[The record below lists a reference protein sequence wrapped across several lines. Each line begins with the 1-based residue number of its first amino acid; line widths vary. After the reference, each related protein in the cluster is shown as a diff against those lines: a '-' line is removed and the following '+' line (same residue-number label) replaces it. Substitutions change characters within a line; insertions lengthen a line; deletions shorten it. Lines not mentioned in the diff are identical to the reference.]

1 MEQPQSGLLR
11 SAFRQHAT
19 PAPAAFL
26 DGGTALLLLAGIASL
41 FLPTYWDLA
50 EGVNASYFQ
59 GHEPMVL
66 AVSGWLLW
74 RKREAI
80 LLSQHESAPLGGVVL
95 LALALLAYA
104 FGRSQGLLRIE
115 MLSLVFVLLATL
127 LCIGGA
133 RTVRHGWFAL
143 FFLLFTIPL
152 PFSLVLTLTGPMKA
166 AVSAVAA
173 WILQVADYPVGRSGV
188 LITIGQYQLLVAE
201 ACAGLHTMF
210 TLEAM
215 GLLYLNLMNYAS
227 RARNLAIALLVV
239 PVSFVAN
246 VLRVM
251 LIALVTYHFGD
262 AAGQGFIHGAAGL
275 VLFAAAL
282 ALILAADALLG
293 RLLPPRWRT

>member
-1 MEQPQSGLLR
+1 M
-11 SAFRQHAT
+11 
-19 PAPAAFL
+19 
-26 DGGTALLLLAGIASL
+26 
-41 FLPTYWDLA
+41 
-50 EGVNASYFQ
+50 
-59 GHEPMVL
+59 
-66 AVSGWLLW
+66 
-74 RKREAI
+74 
-80 LLSQHESAPLGGVVL
+80 

-133 RTVRHGWFAL
+133 RAVRHGWFAL

>member
-1 MEQPQSGLLR
+1 MEQLQSRLLR
-11 SAFRQHAT
+11 SAFRQHAM
-19 PAPAAFL
+19 PAPAFI
-26 DGGTALLLLAGIASL
+26 DGRTALLLLAGIASL

-50 EGVNASYFQ
+50 EGINASYFQ
-59 GHEPMVL
+59 GHELMVL

-80 LLSQHESAPLGGVVL
+80 LNCQHEAAPGAGAIL
-95 LALALLAYA
+95 LVLALLAYA
-104 FGRSQGLLRIE
+104 FGRSQSLLRIE
-115 MLSLVFVLLATL
+115 MLALVFVLLAAL

-133 RTVRHGWFAL
+133 SAVRRGWFAL

-152 PFSLVLTLTGPMKA
+152 PFGLVLALTGPMKA

-173 WILQVADYPVGRSGV
+173 GILQVADYPVGRSGV

-215 GLLYLNLMNYAS
+215 GLLYLNLMNYS
-227 RARNLAIALLVV
+227 SWARNLAMGMLVV

-251 LIALVTYHFGD
+251 LIGLVTYHFGD
-262 AAGQGFIHGAAGL
+262 AAGPGFIHGAAGL

-293 RLLPPRWRT
+293 RLLPSRWRS